1 MKKIT
6 PHFFIATLGTLI
18 LLVTS
23 CTSVPETQYYTLV
36 AENNVSNIAPT
47 TTNKAV
53 NIGVGPLVIPNI
65 LDNFS
70 IISIEKNN
78 QISLSAYH
86 LWGGNLK
93 DNINQ
98 VLADNISNYLG
109 INGVWPF
116 PWDNRNRPELQ
127 VRIVFERF
135 IGERGK
141 NIILQ
146 AKWTILTDNGRKELM
161 THKYRN
167 KKSLQDDSYLT
178 YVKGLNTTLNEFSL
192 EVSQKL
198 NTVITSLK

>member
-1 MKKIT
+1 M
-6 PHFFIATLGTLI
+6 HRFFIVTLGI
-18 LLVTS
+18 LVLLTTS
-23 CTSVPETQYYTLV
+23 CSSVPETQYYTLV
-36 AENNVSNIAPT
+36 AENNVSRLTPSTN
-47 TTNKAV
+47 NKAV
-53 NIGVGPLVIPNI
+53 NIGIGPLVIPNI

-98 VLADNISNYLG
+98 VLADNISNHLG

-161 THKYRN
+161 THKYQNN
-167 KKSLQDDSYLT
+167 KPLQDDSYLT
-178 YVKGLNTTLNEFSL
+178 YVKSLNEALNDFAL
-192 EVSQKL
+192 EISQKL
-198 NTVITSLK
+198 NVITVSLKENKN